1 MSPGTNVTA
10 SARGEMSE
18 PEIPYRSI
26 RELGRANRT
35 GETGPVALTTLLLD
49 RIADLNP
56 GFHALAAA
64 KAAEAQLNGL
74 GICWRGMD
82 ANIQSLD

>member
-1 MSPGTNVTA
+1 
-10 SARGEMSE
+10 MSE

-56 GFHALAAA
+56 VFHALAAA
-64 KAAEAQLNGL
+64 KAA
-74 GICWRGMD
+74 D
-82 ANIQSLD
+82 SLIELSLAAEHLSSQVHELTVAR